1 MSQTNSSVRSSIA
14 ERGFRRKSSGQ
25 MGAPVEKPKNTSSA
39 LARLFGYF
47 RQEMILVIILA
58 LAVSFSVIAGVLA
71 PRFQSQAIDHL
82 VSRSFSEVS
91 GVLAL
96 MILLYALHGAATL
109 LQGYLSARLSQ
120 RIIGRLR
127 GDLFHKIVNLPV
139 SYLDSRSHGDIMS
152 RMTNDAENVS
162 TVISQSLSSLFSGIL
177 TLIGTIIVMLSFN
190 VPLTLLTCSS
200 VILSIWLTKIISEL
214 MHKYYVMRQTL
225 LGQLNGTVEEKITN
239 TKTVTAYNLQDAVIK
254 DFSKTSDELTKA
266 GIIAEIIAGSM
277 GPLHNMLNNV
287 SFVIVAAFGAW
298 FALRGFISIGV
309 ISAFVVYS
317 KQFSRPINELA
328 QLYGQIQTALAGA
341 ERIFAVLDEESENK
355 DGDKNDPVREGVIE
369 FKNVNFSYVPGK
381 QVISDFSLKVEAGKK
396 IALVGSTG
404 SGKTTIVNLL
414 MRFYDVDSGS
424 ILIDGTDIRDV
435 STDAL
440 RDSIGIVLQDT
451 VLFTDTVRANL
462 KYADPSISDEKM
474 IEASALS
481 NCDSVVNA
489 LSDGYDTVLTLS
501 GEEVAYGSGVVGTL
515 AQPMEARAFIMML
528 KERFGVA
535 SVRANELLQRPIQRV
550 AICGGSGA
558 FLLGDARQ
566 AGADAFVTGEMGYH
580 EFFGHEQQLQICVIG
595 HYESE
600 QFTTE
605 IFRDIISRECP
616 GVPTFIAETNTNPIV
631 YI

>member
-25 MGAPVEKPKNTSSA
+25 MGAPVEKPKNTRSA

-47 RQEMILVIILA
+47 RQEMVLVIILA

-369 FKNVNFSYVPGK
+369 FKKVNFSYVPGK

-462 KYADPSISDEKM
+462 KYSDPSISDEKM

-501 GEEVAYGSGVVGTL
+501 GASLSQGQRQLITIG
-515 AQPMEARAFIMML
+515 RAFLSFPRIL
-528 KERFGVA
+528 ILDEA
-535 SVRANELLQRPIQRV
+535 TSSVDTRTEKHIQDAMFRLMENRTSLIIAHRLSTIRDADLIVVMDNGRITEKGTHEELLDLKGNYYRLYMTQF
-550 AICGGSGA
+550 AG
-558 FLLGDARQ
+558 Q
-566 AGADAFVTGEMGYH
+566 AT
-580 EFFGHEQQLQICVIG
+580 
-595 HYESE
+595 
-600 QFTTE
+600 
-605 IFRDIISRECP
+605 
-616 GVPTFIAETNTNPIV
+616 
-631 YI
+631 

>member
-14 ERGFRRKSSGQ
+14 ERGFRRKTSGQ
-25 MGAPVEKPKNTSSA
+25 MGAPVEKPKNTRSA

-47 RQEMILVIILA
+47 RQEMVLVIILA

-501 GEEVAYGSGVVGTL
+501 GASLSQGQRITIG
-515 AQPMEARAFIMML
+515 RAFLSFPRIL
-528 KERFGVA
+528 ILDEA
-535 SVRANELLQRPIQRV
+535 TSSVDTRTEKHIQDAMFRLMENRTSLIIAHRLSTIRDADLIVVMDNGRITEMGTHKELLDLKGNYYRLYMTQF
-550 AICGGSGA
+550 AG
-558 FLLGDARQ
+558 Q
-566 AGADAFVTGEMGYH
+566 AT
-580 EFFGHEQQLQICVIG
+580 
-595 HYESE
+595 
-600 QFTTE
+600 
-605 IFRDIISRECP
+605 
-616 GVPTFIAETNTNPIV
+616 
-631 YI
+631 

>member
-25 MGAPVEKPKNTSSA
+25 MGAPVEKPKNTRSA

-47 RQEMILVIILA
+47 RQEMVLVIILA

-239 TKTVTAYNLQDAVIK
+239 TKTVTAYNLQDSVIK

-462 KYADPSISDEKM
+462 KYADSSISDEKM

-501 GEEVAYGSGVVGTL
+501 GASLSQGQRQLITIG
-515 AQPMEARAFIMML
+515 RAFLSFPRIL
-528 KERFGVA
+528 ILDEA
-535 SVRANELLQRPIQRV
+535 TSSVDTRTEKHIQDAMFRLMENRTSLIIAHRLSTIRDADLIVVMDNGRITEMGTHEELLDLKGNYYRLYMTQF
-550 AICGGSGA
+550 AG
-558 FLLGDARQ
+558 Q
-566 AGADAFVTGEMGYH
+566 AT
-580 EFFGHEQQLQICVIG
+580 
-595 HYESE
+595 
-600 QFTTE
+600 
-605 IFRDIISRECP
+605 
-616 GVPTFIAETNTNPIV
+616 
-631 YI
+631 

>member
-25 MGAPVEKPKNTSSA
+25 MGAPVEKPKNTRSA
-39 LARLFGYF
+39 LARLFWYF
-47 RQEMILVIILA
+47 RQEMVLVIILA

-501 GEEVAYGSGVVGTL
+501 GASLSQGQRQLITIG
-515 AQPMEARAFIMML
+515 RAFLSFPRIL
-528 KERFGVA
+528 ILDEA
-535 SVRANELLQRPIQRV
+535 TSSVDTRTEKHIQDAMFRLMENRTSLIIAHRLSTIRDADLIVVMDNGRITEMGTHEELLDLKGNYYRLYMTQF
-550 AICGGSGA
+550 AG
-558 FLLGDARQ
+558 Q
-566 AGADAFVTGEMGYH
+566 AT
-580 EFFGHEQQLQICVIG
+580 
-595 HYESE
+595 
-600 QFTTE
+600 
-605 IFRDIISRECP
+605 
-616 GVPTFIAETNTNPIV
+616 
-631 YI
+631 

>member
-14 ERGFRRKSSGQ
+14 ERGFRRKTSGQ
-25 MGAPVEKPKNTSSA
+25 MGAPVEKPKNTRSA

-47 RQEMILVIILA
+47 RQEMVLVIILA

-462 KYADPSISDEKM
+462 KYADPSITDEKM

-501 GEEVAYGSGVVGTL
+501 GASLSQGQRQLITIG
-515 AQPMEARAFIMML
+515 RAFLSFPRIL
-528 KERFGVA
+528 ILDEA
-535 SVRANELLQRPIQRV
+535 TSSVDTRTEKHIQDAMFRLMENRTSLIIAHRLSTIRDADLIVVMDNGRITEKGTHEELLDLKGNYYRLYMTQF
-550 AICGGSGA
+550 AG
-558 FLLGDARQ
+558 Q
-566 AGADAFVTGEMGYH
+566 AT
-580 EFFGHEQQLQICVIG
+580 
-595 HYESE
+595 
-600 QFTTE
+600 
-605 IFRDIISRECP
+605 
-616 GVPTFIAETNTNPIV
+616 
-631 YI
+631 

>member
-25 MGAPVEKPKNTSSA
+25 MGAPVEKPKNTRSA

-47 RQEMILVIILA
+47 RHEMVLVIILA

-355 DGDKNDPVREGVIE
+355 EGDKNDPVREGVIE

-474 IEASALS
+474 IEAGALS

-501 GEEVAYGSGVVGTL
+501 GASLSQGQRQLITIG
-515 AQPMEARAFIMML
+515 RAFLSFPRIL
-528 KERFGVA
+528 ILDEA
-535 SVRANELLQRPIQRV
+535 TSSVDTRTEKHIQDAMFRLMENRTSLIIAHRLSTIRDADLIVVMDNGRITEMGTHEELLDLKGNYYRLYMTQF
-550 AICGGSGA
+550 AG
-558 FLLGDARQ
+558 Q
-566 AGADAFVTGEMGYH
+566 AT
-580 EFFGHEQQLQICVIG
+580 
-595 HYESE
+595 
-600 QFTTE
+600 
-605 IFRDIISRECP
+605 
-616 GVPTFIAETNTNPIV
+616 
-631 YI
+631 

>member
-25 MGAPVEKPKNTSSA
+25 MGAPVEKPKNTRSA

-47 RQEMILVIILA
+47 RQEMVLVIILA

-355 DGDKNDPVREGVIE
+355 EGDKNDPVREGVIE

-381 QVISDFSLKVEAGKK
+381 QGISDFSLRVEAGKK

-501 GEEVAYGSGVVGTL
+501 GASLSQGQRQLITIG
-515 AQPMEARAFIMML
+515 RAFLSFPRIL
-528 KERFGVA
+528 ILDEA
-535 SVRANELLQRPIQRV
+535 TSSVDTRTEKHIQDAMFRLMENRTSLIIAHRLSTIRDADLIVVMDNGRITEMGTHEELLDLKGNYYRLYMTQF
-550 AICGGSGA
+550 AG
-558 FLLGDARQ
+558 Q
-566 AGADAFVTGEMGYH
+566 AT
-580 EFFGHEQQLQICVIG
+580 
-595 HYESE
+595 
-600 QFTTE
+600 
-605 IFRDIISRECP
+605 
-616 GVPTFIAETNTNPIV
+616 
-631 YI
+631 

>member
-25 MGAPVEKPKNTSSA
+25 MGAPVEKPKNTRSA

-47 RQEMILVIILA
+47 RQEMVLVIILA

-82 VSRSFSEVS
+82 VSKSFSEVS

-396 IALVGSTG
+396 TALVGSTG

-501 GEEVAYGSGVVGTL
+501 GASLSQGQRQLITIG
-515 AQPMEARAFIMML
+515 RAFLSFPRIL
-528 KERFGVA
+528 ILDEA
-535 SVRANELLQRPIQRV
+535 TSSVDTRTEKHIQDAMFRLMENRTSLIIAHRLSTIRDADLIVVMDNGRITEMGTHEELLDLKGNYYRLYMTQF
-550 AICGGSGA
+550 AG
-558 FLLGDARQ
+558 Q
-566 AGADAFVTGEMGYH
+566 AT
-580 EFFGHEQQLQICVIG
+580 
-595 HYESE
+595 
-600 QFTTE
+600 
-605 IFRDIISRECP
+605 
-616 GVPTFIAETNTNPIV
+616 
-631 YI
+631 

>member
-14 ERGFRRKSSGQ
+14 ERGFRRKTSGQ
-25 MGAPVEKPKNTSSA
+25 MGAPVEKPKNTRSA

-91 GVLAL
+91 GVLTL

-127 GDLFHKIVNLPV
+127 RDLFHKIVNLPV

-177 TLIGTIIVMLSFN
+177 TLVGTIIVMLSFN

-369 FKNVNFSYVPGK
+369 FKKVNFSYVPGK

-501 GEEVAYGSGVVGTL
+501 GASLSQGQRQLITIG
-515 AQPMEARAFIMML
+515 RAFLSFPRIL
-528 KERFGVA
+528 ILDEA
-535 SVRANELLQRPIQRV
+535 TSSVDTRTEKHIQDAMFRLMENRTSLIIAHRLSTIRDADLIVVMDNGRITEMGTHEELLDLKGNYYRLYMTQF
-550 AICGGSGA
+550 AG
-558 FLLGDARQ
+558 Q
-566 AGADAFVTGEMGYH
+566 AT
-580 EFFGHEQQLQICVIG
+580 
-595 HYESE
+595 
-600 QFTTE
+600 
-605 IFRDIISRECP
+605 
-616 GVPTFIAETNTNPIV
+616 
-631 YI
+631 

>member
-25 MGAPVEKPKNTSSA
+25 MGAPVEKPKNTRSA

-47 RQEMILVIILA
+47 RQEMVLVIILA

-501 GEEVAYGSGVVGTL
+501 GASLSQGQRQLITIG
-515 AQPMEARAFIMML
+515 RAFLSFPRIL
-528 KERFGVA
+528 ILDEA
-535 SVRANELLQRPIQRV
+535 TSSVDTRTEKHIQDAMFRLMENRTSLIIAHRLSTIRDADLIVVMDNGRITEMGTHEELLDLKGNYYR
-550 AICGGSGA
+550 
-558 FLLGDARQ
+558 LYM
-566 AGADAFVTGEMGYH
+566 T
-580 EFFGHEQQLQICVIG
+580 
-595 HYESE
+595 
-600 QFTTE
+600 QF
-605 IFRDIISRECP
+605 
-616 GVPTFIAETNTNPIV
+616 A
-631 YI
+631 

>member
-14 ERGFRRKSSGQ
+14 ERGFRRKTSGQ
-25 MGAPVEKPKNTSSA
+25 MGAPVEKPKNTRSA

-47 RQEMILVIILA
+47 RQEMVLVIILA

-462 KYADPSISDEKM
+462 KYADPAISDEKM

-501 GEEVAYGSGVVGTL
+501 GASLSQGQRQLITIG
-515 AQPMEARAFIMML
+515 RAFLSFPRIL
-528 KERFGVA
+528 ILDEA
-535 SVRANELLQRPIQRV
+535 TSSVDTRTEKHIQDAMFRLMENRTSLIIAHRLSTIRDADLIVVMDNGRITEMGTHEELLDLKGNYYRLYMTQF
-550 AICGGSGA
+550 AG
-558 FLLGDARQ
+558 Q
-566 AGADAFVTGEMGYH
+566 AT
-580 EFFGHEQQLQICVIG
+580 
-595 HYESE
+595 
-600 QFTTE
+600 
-605 IFRDIISRECP
+605 
-616 GVPTFIAETNTNPIV
+616 
-631 YI
+631 

>member
-14 ERGFRRKSSGQ
+14 ERGFRRKTSGQ
-25 MGAPVEKPKNTSSA
+25 MGAPVEKPKNTRSA

-47 RQEMILVIILA
+47 RQEMVLVIILA

-127 GDLFHKIVNLPV
+127 RDLFHKIVNLPV

-177 TLIGTIIVMLSFN
+177 TLVGTIIVMLSFN

-277 GPLHNMLNNV
+277 GPLHNMLNNI

-355 DGDKNDPVREGVIE
+355 DGDRNDPVREGVIE

-501 GEEVAYGSGVVGTL
+501 GASLSQGQRQLITIG
-515 AQPMEARAFIMML
+515 RAFLSFPRIL
-528 KERFGVA
+528 ILDEA
-535 SVRANELLQRPIQRV
+535 TSSVDTRTEKHIQDAMFRLMENRTSLIIAHRLSTIRDADLIVVMDNGRITEMGTHEELLDLKGNYYRLYMTQF
-550 AICGGSGA
+550 AG
-558 FLLGDARQ
+558 Q
-566 AGADAFVTGEMGYH
+566 AT
-580 EFFGHEQQLQICVIG
+580 
-595 HYESE
+595 
-600 QFTTE
+600 
-605 IFRDIISRECP
+605 
-616 GVPTFIAETNTNPIV
+616 
-631 YI
+631 

>member
-14 ERGFRRKSSGQ
+14 ERGFRRKTSGQ
-25 MGAPVEKPKNTSSA
+25 MGAPVEKPKNTRSA

-47 RQEMILVIILA
+47 RQEMVLVIILA

-462 KYADPSISDEKM
+462 KYSDPSISDEKM
-474 IEASALS
+474 IEAGALS

-501 GEEVAYGSGVVGTL
+501 GASLSQGQRQLITIG
-515 AQPMEARAFIMML
+515 RAFLSFPRIL
-528 KERFGVA
+528 ILDEA
-535 SVRANELLQRPIQRV
+535 TSSVDTRTEKHIQDAMFRLMENRTSLIIAHRLSTIRDADLIVVMDNGRITEMGTHEELLDLKGNYYRLYMTQF
-550 AICGGSGA
+550 AG
-558 FLLGDARQ
+558 Q
-566 AGADAFVTGEMGYH
+566 AT
-580 EFFGHEQQLQICVIG
+580 
-595 HYESE
+595 
-600 QFTTE
+600 
-605 IFRDIISRECP
+605 
-616 GVPTFIAETNTNPIV
+616 
-631 YI
+631 

>member
-1 MSQTNSSVRSSIA
+1 MSQTNSSVKSSIA

-25 MGAPVEKPKNTSSA
+25 MGAPVEKPKNTRSA

-47 RQEMILVIILA
+47 RQEMVLVIILP

-225 LGQLNGTVEEKITN
+225 LGQLNGTAEEKITN

-355 DGDKNDPVREGVIE
+355 EGDKNDPVREGVIE
-369 FKNVNFSYVPGK
+369 FKKVNFSYVPGK

-501 GEEVAYGSGVVGTL
+501 GASLSQGQRQLITIG
-515 AQPMEARAFIMML
+515 RAFLSFPRIL
-528 KERFGVA
+528 ILDEA
-535 SVRANELLQRPIQRV
+535 TSSVDTRTEKHIQDAMFRLMENRTSLIIAHRLSTIRDADLIVVMDNGRITEKGTHEELLDLKGNYYRLYMTQF
-550 AICGGSGA
+550 AG
-558 FLLGDARQ
+558 Q
-566 AGADAFVTGEMGYH
+566 AT
-580 EFFGHEQQLQICVIG
+580 
-595 HYESE
+595 
-600 QFTTE
+600 
-605 IFRDIISRECP
+605 
-616 GVPTFIAETNTNPIV
+616 
-631 YI
+631 

>member
-25 MGAPVEKPKNTSSA
+25 MGAPVEKPKNTRSA

-47 RQEMILVIILA
+47 RQEMVLVIILA

-355 DGDKNDPVREGVIE
+355 DGDRNDPVREGVIE

-501 GEEVAYGSGVVGTL
+501 GASLSQGQRQLITIG
-515 AQPMEARAFIMML
+515 RAFLSFPRIL
-528 KERFGVA
+528 ILDEA
-535 SVRANELLQRPIQRV
+535 TSSVDTRTEKHIQDAMFRLMENRTSLIIAHRLSTIRDADLIVVMDNGRITEMGTHKELLDLKGNYYRLYMTQF
-550 AICGGSGA
+550 AG
-558 FLLGDARQ
+558 Q
-566 AGADAFVTGEMGYH
+566 AT
-580 EFFGHEQQLQICVIG
+580 
-595 HYESE
+595 
-600 QFTTE
+600 
-605 IFRDIISRECP
+605 
-616 GVPTFIAETNTNPIV
+616 
-631 YI
+631 

>member
-1 MSQTNSSVRSSIA
+1 MSQTNSSVKSSIA
-14 ERGFRRKSSGQ
+14 ERGFRRKTSGQ
-25 MGAPVEKPKNTSSA
+25 MGAPVEKPKNTRSA

-214 MHKYYVMRQTL
+214 MHKYYVIRQTL

-355 DGDKNDPVREGVIE
+355 EGDKNDPVREGVIE
-369 FKNVNFSYVPGK
+369 FKKVNFSYVPGK

-501 GEEVAYGSGVVGTL
+501 GASLSQGQRQLITIG
-515 AQPMEARAFIMML
+515 RAFLSFPRIL
-528 KERFGVA
+528 ILDEA
-535 SVRANELLQRPIQRV
+535 TSSVDTRTEKHIQDAMFRLMENRTSLIIAHRLSTIRDADLIVVMDNGRITEMGTHEELLDLKGNYYRLYMTQF
-550 AICGGSGA
+550 AG
-558 FLLGDARQ
+558 Q
-566 AGADAFVTGEMGYH
+566 AT
-580 EFFGHEQQLQICVIG
+580 
-595 HYESE
+595 
-600 QFTTE
+600 
-605 IFRDIISRECP
+605 
-616 GVPTFIAETNTNPIV
+616 
-631 YI
+631 

>member
-14 ERGFRRKSSGQ
+14 ERGFRRKTSGQ
-25 MGAPVEKPKNTSSA
+25 MGAPVEKPKNTRSA

-47 RQEMILVIILA
+47 RQEMVLVIILA

-91 GVLAL
+91 GVLIL
-96 MILLYALHGAATL
+96 IILLYALHGAATL

-225 LGQLNGTVEEKITN
+225 LGQLNGTAEEKITN

-355 DGDKNDPVREGVIE
+355 EGDKNDPVREGVIE
-369 FKNVNFSYVPGK
+369 FKKVNFSYVPGK

-501 GEEVAYGSGVVGTL
+501 GASLSQGQRQLITIG
-515 AQPMEARAFIMML
+515 RAFLSFPRIL
-528 KERFGVA
+528 ILDEA
-535 SVRANELLQRPIQRV
+535 TSSVDTRTEKHIQDAMFRLMENRTSLIIAHRLSTIRDADLIVVMDNGRITEMGTHEELLDLKGNYYRLYMTQF
-550 AICGGSGA
+550 AG
-558 FLLGDARQ
+558 Q
-566 AGADAFVTGEMGYH
+566 AT
-580 EFFGHEQQLQICVIG
+580 
-595 HYESE
+595 
-600 QFTTE
+600 
-605 IFRDIISRECP
+605 
-616 GVPTFIAETNTNPIV
+616 
-631 YI
+631 

>member
-25 MGAPVEKPKNTSSA
+25 MGAPVEKPKNTRSA

-47 RQEMILVIILA
+47 RQEMVLVIILA

-214 MHKYYVMRQTL
+214 MHKYYVIRQTL

-501 GEEVAYGSGVVGTL
+501 GASLSQGQRQLITIG
-515 AQPMEARAFIMML
+515 RAFLSFPRIL
-528 KERFGVA
+528 ILDEA
-535 SVRANELLQRPIQRV
+535 TSSVDTRTEKHIQDAMFRLMENRTSLIIAHRLSTIRDADLIVVMDNGRITEMGTHKELLDLKGNYYRLYMTQF
-550 AICGGSGA
+550 AG
-558 FLLGDARQ
+558 Q
-566 AGADAFVTGEMGYH
+566 AT
-580 EFFGHEQQLQICVIG
+580 
-595 HYESE
+595 
-600 QFTTE
+600 
-605 IFRDIISRECP
+605 
-616 GVPTFIAETNTNPIV
+616 
-631 YI
+631 

>member
-25 MGAPVEKPKNTSSA
+25 MGAPVEKPKNTRSA

-47 RQEMILVIILA
+47 RQEMVLVIILA

-82 VSRSFSEVS
+82 VSKSFSEVS

-474 IEASALS
+474 IEAGALS

-501 GEEVAYGSGVVGTL
+501 GASLSQGQRQLITIG
-515 AQPMEARAFIMML
+515 RAFLSFPRIL
-528 KERFGVA
+528 ILDEA
-535 SVRANELLQRPIQRV
+535 TSSVDTRTEKHIQDAMFRLMENRTSLIIAHRLSTIRDADLIVVMDNGRITETGTHEELLDLKGNYYRLYMTQF
-550 AICGGSGA
+550 AG
-558 FLLGDARQ
+558 Q
-566 AGADAFVTGEMGYH
+566 AT
-580 EFFGHEQQLQICVIG
+580 
-595 HYESE
+595 
-600 QFTTE
+600 
-605 IFRDIISRECP
+605 
-616 GVPTFIAETNTNPIV
+616 
-631 YI
+631 

>member
-25 MGAPVEKPKNTSSA
+25 MGAPVEKPKNTRSA

-47 RQEMILVIILA
+47 RQEMVLVIILA

-91 GVLAL
+91 GVLTL

-462 KYADPSISDEKM
+462 KYSDPSISDEKM
-474 IEASALS
+474 IEAGALS

-501 GEEVAYGSGVVGTL
+501 GASLSQGQRQLITIG
-515 AQPMEARAFIMML
+515 RAFLSFPRIL
-528 KERFGVA
+528 ILDEA
-535 SVRANELLQRPIQRV
+535 TSSVDTRTEKHIQDAMFRLMENRTSLIIAHRLSTIRDADLIVVMDNGRITEMGTHEELLDLKGNYYRLYMTQF
-550 AICGGSGA
+550 AG
-558 FLLGDARQ
+558 Q
-566 AGADAFVTGEMGYH
+566 AT
-580 EFFGHEQQLQICVIG
+580 
-595 HYESE
+595 
-600 QFTTE
+600 
-605 IFRDIISRECP
+605 
-616 GVPTFIAETNTNPIV
+616 
-631 YI
+631 

>member
-14 ERGFRRKSSGQ
+14 ERGFRRKTSGQ

-298 FALRGFISIGV
+298 FALRGFSSIGV

-355 DGDKNDPVREGVIE
+355 EGDKNDPVREGVIE

-501 GEEVAYGSGVVGTL
+501 GASLSQGQRQLITIG
-515 AQPMEARAFIMML
+515 RAFLSFPRIL
-528 KERFGVA
+528 ILDEA
-535 SVRANELLQRPIQRV
+535 TSSVDTRTEKHIQDAMFRLMENRTSLIIAHRLSTIRDADLIVVMDNGRITEMGTHEELLDLKGNYYRLYMTQF
-550 AICGGSGA
+550 AG
-558 FLLGDARQ
+558 Q
-566 AGADAFVTGEMGYH
+566 AT
-580 EFFGHEQQLQICVIG
+580 
-595 HYESE
+595 
-600 QFTTE
+600 
-605 IFRDIISRECP
+605 
-616 GVPTFIAETNTNPIV
+616 
-631 YI
+631 

>member
-25 MGAPVEKPKNTSSA
+25 MGAPVEKPKNTRSA

-47 RQEMILVIILA
+47 RQEMVLVIILA

-177 TLIGTIIVMLSFN
+177 TLVGTIIVMLSFN

-355 DGDKNDPVREGVIE
+355 EGDKNDPVREGVIE

-462 KYADPSISDEKM
+462 KYADSSISDEKM

-501 GEEVAYGSGVVGTL
+501 GASLSQGQRQLITIG
-515 AQPMEARAFIMML
+515 RAFLSFPRIL
-528 KERFGVA
+528 ILDEA
-535 SVRANELLQRPIQRV
+535 TSSVDTRTEKHIQDAMFRLMENRTSLIIAHRLSTIRDADLIVVMDNGRITEMGTHEELLDLKGNYYRLYMTQF
-550 AICGGSGA
+550 AG
-558 FLLGDARQ
+558 Q
-566 AGADAFVTGEMGYH
+566 AT
-580 EFFGHEQQLQICVIG
+580 
-595 HYESE
+595 
-600 QFTTE
+600 
-605 IFRDIISRECP
+605 
-616 GVPTFIAETNTNPIV
+616 
-631 YI
+631 

>member
-14 ERGFRRKSSGQ
+14 ERGFRRKTSGQ
-25 MGAPVEKPKNTSSA
+25 MGAPVEKPKNTRSA

-47 RQEMILVIILA
+47 RQEMVLVIILA

-355 DGDKNDPVREGVIE
+355 DGDRNDPVREGVIE

-501 GEEVAYGSGVVGTL
+501 GASLSQGQRQLITIG
-515 AQPMEARAFIMML
+515 RAFLSFPRIL
-528 KERFGVA
+528 ILDEA
-535 SVRANELLQRPIQRV
+535 TSSVDTRTEKHIQDAMFRLMENRTSLIIAHRLSTIRDADLIVVMDNGRITEMGTHEELLDLKGNYYRLYMTQF
-550 AICGGSGA
+550 AG
-558 FLLGDARQ
+558 Q
-566 AGADAFVTGEMGYH
+566 AT
-580 EFFGHEQQLQICVIG
+580 
-595 HYESE
+595 
-600 QFTTE
+600 
-605 IFRDIISRECP
+605 
-616 GVPTFIAETNTNPIV
+616 
-631 YI
+631 

>member
-14 ERGFRRKSSGQ
+14 ERGFRRKTSGQ
-25 MGAPVEKPKNTSSA
+25 MGAPVEKPKNTRSA

-47 RQEMILVIILA
+47 RQEMVLVIILA

-369 FKNVNFSYVPGK
+369 FKKVNFSYVPGK

-474 IEASALS
+474 IEAGALS

-501 GEEVAYGSGVVGTL
+501 GASLSQGQRQLITIG
-515 AQPMEARAFIMML
+515 RAFLSFPRIL
-528 KERFGVA
+528 ILDEA
-535 SVRANELLQRPIQRV
+535 TSSVDTRTEKHIQDAMFRLMENRTSLIIAHRLSTIRDADLIVVMDNGRITEKGTHEELLDLKGNYYRLYMTQF
-550 AICGGSGA
+550 AG
-558 FLLGDARQ
+558 Q
-566 AGADAFVTGEMGYH
+566 AT
-580 EFFGHEQQLQICVIG
+580 
-595 HYESE
+595 
-600 QFTTE
+600 
-605 IFRDIISRECP
+605 
-616 GVPTFIAETNTNPIV
+616 
-631 YI
+631 

>member
-25 MGAPVEKPKNTSSA
+25 MGAPVEKPKNTRSA

-47 RQEMILVIILA
+47 RQEMVLVIILA

-82 VSRSFSEVS
+82 VSKSFSEVS
-91 GVLAL
+91 GVLTL

-501 GEEVAYGSGVVGTL
+501 GASLSQGQRQLITIG
-515 AQPMEARAFIMML
+515 RAFLSFPRIL
-528 KERFGVA
+528 ILDEA
-535 SVRANELLQRPIQRV
+535 TSSVDTRTEKHIQDAMFRLMENRTSLIIAHRLSTIRDADLIVVMDNGRITEMGTHEELLDLKGNYYRLYMTQF
-550 AICGGSGA
+550 AG
-558 FLLGDARQ
+558 Q
-566 AGADAFVTGEMGYH
+566 AT
-580 EFFGHEQQLQICVIG
+580 
-595 HYESE
+595 
-600 QFTTE
+600 
-605 IFRDIISRECP
+605 
-616 GVPTFIAETNTNPIV
+616 
-631 YI
+631 

>member
-25 MGAPVEKPKNTSSA
+25 MGAPVEKPKNTRSA

-47 RQEMILVIILA
+47 RQEMVLVIILA

-501 GEEVAYGSGVVGTL
+501 GASLSQGQRQLITIG
-515 AQPMEARAFIMML
+515 RAFLSLPRIL
-528 KERFGVA
+528 ILDEA
-535 SVRANELLQRPIQRV
+535 TSSVDTRTEKHIQDAMFRLMENRTSLIIAHRLSTIRDADLIVVMDNGRITEKGTHEELLDLKGNYYRLYMTQF
-550 AICGGSGA
+550 AG
-558 FLLGDARQ
+558 Q
-566 AGADAFVTGEMGYH
+566 AT
-580 EFFGHEQQLQICVIG
+580 
-595 HYESE
+595 
-600 QFTTE
+600 
-605 IFRDIISRECP
+605 
-616 GVPTFIAETNTNPIV
+616 
-631 YI
+631 

>member
-25 MGAPVEKPKNTSSA
+25 MGAPVEKPKNTRSA

-47 RQEMILVIILA
+47 RQEMVLVIILA

-355 DGDKNDPVREGVIE
+355 EGDKNDPVREGVIE

-501 GEEVAYGSGVVGTL
+501 GASLSQGQRQLITIG
-515 AQPMEARAFIMML
+515 RAFLSFPRIL
-528 KERFGVA
+528 ILDEA
-535 SVRANELLQRPIQRV
+535 TSSVDTRTEKHIQDAMFRLMENRTSLIIAHRLSTIRDADLIVVMDNGRITETGTHEELLDLKGNYYRLYMTQF
-550 AICGGSGA
+550 AG
-558 FLLGDARQ
+558 Q
-566 AGADAFVTGEMGYH
+566 AT
-580 EFFGHEQQLQICVIG
+580 
-595 HYESE
+595 
-600 QFTTE
+600 
-605 IFRDIISRECP
+605 
-616 GVPTFIAETNTNPIV
+616 
-631 YI
+631 